1 MAMEEPEESKG
12 PTAPFWMTTYGDMVT
27 LLLTFFILM
36 FAMSTVN
43 EQKFFEAAASLSKAL
58 GVLDKNVS
66 VIGERSI
73 AIGLAGNAEEQL
85 DMLEALD
92 QISEV
97 FEEESLEDVA
107 EIDIIGPGEILIR
120 LGDEVLFDPGEAFLT
135 VKARRVL
142 TGITRSL
149 VGKTKEIYVEGHTDN
164 VPINSA
170 EFPSNWE
177 LSSARA
183 LSVVKLMQE
192 VGIPPDQLGAI
203 AHGEFHPLDLNNTP
217 AGRAKNRRVELYIT
231 WSEEVIINE

>member
-1 MAMEEPEESKG
+1 MALEEPEEDSG

-85 DMLEALD
+85 DMLEALE
-92 QISEV
+92 QIAEV
-97 FEEESLEDVA
+97 FEEESLEEVA

-120 LGDEVLFDPGEAFLT
+120 LGDEVLFDPGEALLT
-135 VKARRVL
+135 LKARRIL

-149 VGKTKEIYVEGHTDN
+149 VGKTKEIFVEGHTDN
-164 VPINSA
+164 VPINST

-183 LSVVKLMQE
+183 LSVVKLME
-192 VGIPPDQLGAI
+192 EIGIPPDQLGAI
-203 AHGEFHPLDLNNTP
+203 AHGEFRPLGPNDTP
-217 AGRAKNRRVELYIT
+217 AGRGVNRRVELYIT
-231 WSEEVIINE
+231 WSEEADSND

>member
-1 MAMEEPEESKG
+1 MEEPEEDQG
-12 PTAPFWMTTYGDMVT
+12 PKAPFWMTTYGDMVT

-66 VIGERSI
+66 VIGERSV
-73 AIGLAGNAEEQL
+73 AIGLAGNTEEQL
-85 DMLEALD
+85 DILEALE

-97 FEEESLEDVA
+97 FEEESLEEVA
-107 EIDIIGPGEILIR
+107 EINIIGPGEILIR
-120 LGDEVLFDPGEAFLT
+120 LGDEVLFDPGEANLT
-135 VKARRVL
+135 AKARRVL

-149 VGKTKEIYVEGHTDN
+149 LGKTEEIYVEGHTDN
-164 VPINSA
+164 VPIKSD

-183 LSVVKLMQE
+183 LSVVKLMEE

-203 AHGEFHPLDLNNTP
+203 SHGEFRPLEPNITP

-231 WSEEVIINE
+231 WSEEVTINE

>member
-1 MAMEEPEESKG
+1 MAVEEPKEDQG

-36 FAMSTVN
+36 FAMSTVS
-43 EQKFFEAAASLSKAL
+43 EQKFFEAAASLSEAL
-58 GVLDKNVS
+58 GVLEKNVS

-85 DMLEALD
+85 DMLEALE
-92 QISEV
+92 QITEV
-97 FEEESLEDVA
+97 FEEESLEEVA

-142 TGITRSL
+142 AGITRSL
-149 VGKTKEIYVEGHTDN
+149 VGRTKEIYVEGHTDN
-164 VPINSA
+164 VPISSA

-183 LSVVKLMQE
+183 LSVVKLMKE
-192 VGIPPDQLGAI
+192 IGIPPDQLGAI
-203 AHGEFHPLDLNNTP
+203 AHGEFRPLELNDTP
-217 AGRAKNRRVELYIT
+217 AGRGKNRRVELYIT
-231 WSEEVIINE
+231 WSEEAEINE